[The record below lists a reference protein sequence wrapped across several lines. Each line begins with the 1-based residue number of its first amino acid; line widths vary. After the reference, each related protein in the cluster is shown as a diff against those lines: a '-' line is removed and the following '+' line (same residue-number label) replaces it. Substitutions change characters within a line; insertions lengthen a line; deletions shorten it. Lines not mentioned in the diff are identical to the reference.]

1 MTEDRLTWESPGEA
15 QTLFVRG
22 IAMVNDSNTQ
32 HGSLFDGAAT
42 VTLISIT
49 STTMTSTLTLSQSLI
64 QIPEDGINITCVNV
78 GSVTV
83 QNAGIRV

>member
-1 MTEDRLTWESPGEA
+1 MTGDLLTWESPGEP
-15 QTLFVRG
+15 QVLFVRG
-22 IAMVNDSNTQ
+22 IAIVNNSGT
-32 HGSLFDGAAT
+32 LFNGGAT

-49 STTMTSTLTLSQSLI
+49 STTLTSTLTLSQSLI
-64 QIPEDGINITCVNV
+64 QISEDGIEFTCVDA